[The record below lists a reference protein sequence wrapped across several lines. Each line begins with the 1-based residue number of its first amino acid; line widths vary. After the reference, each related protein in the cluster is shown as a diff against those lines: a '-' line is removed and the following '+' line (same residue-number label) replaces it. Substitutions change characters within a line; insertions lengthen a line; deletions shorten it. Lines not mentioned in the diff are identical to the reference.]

1 MEVDINTVN
10 SKQILSFCHFCI
22 LESILDLDI
31 YYIWILIIVNSKQKF
46 CHFCILESIL
56 DLDIYCSMF
65 YPEAWS
71 KIITVRNFEIYNHIL
86 LVLVAGVL
94 VARGCMFV
102 F

>member
-1 MEVDINTVN
+1 
-10 SKQILSFCHFCI
+10 
-22 LESILDLDI
+22 
-31 YYIWILIIVNSKQKF
+31 
-46 CHFCILESIL
+46 
-56 DLDIYCSMF
+56 MF

-102 F
+102 CLTEIDDPAELGTLDSSSCIKPSNAIYISHLGQVSCLSICYV

>member
-1 MEVDINTVN
+1 MEVDIN
-10 SKQILSFCHFCI
+10 
-22 LESILDLDI
+22 
-31 YYIWILIIVNSKQKF
+31 IVNSKQKF

-86 LVLVAGVL
+86 VVLVAGVL